1 MKTMRLYLLFST
13 SLILV
18 FSNLFNIG
26 AEAPRRAKIVF
37 TSARNT
43 NAEIYIVNNPKLKHG
58 ACAKRIPNVHSTS

>member
-13 SLILV
+13 SLVLF

-43 NAEIYIVNNPKLKHG
+43 NAEIYINE
-58 ACAKRIPNVHSTS
+58 C